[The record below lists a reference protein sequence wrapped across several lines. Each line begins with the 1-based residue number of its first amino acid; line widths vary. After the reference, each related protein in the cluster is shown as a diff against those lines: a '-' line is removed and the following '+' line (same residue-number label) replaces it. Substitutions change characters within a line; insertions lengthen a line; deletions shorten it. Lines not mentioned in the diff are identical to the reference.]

1 MITLDLLKA
10 NWPEILRIAAGY
22 GADRIRVFGSVAR
35 GEATAQS
42 DLDLLVRLAP
52 GRTLLDLIAI
62 KQDVEDLLG
71 YPVDVVTEASLSP
84 HIRDQI
90 LLEARPLF

>member
-10 NWPEILRIAAGY
+10 KWPEILRISARY
-22 GADRIRVFGSVAR
+22 GADHIRVFGSVAR
-35 GEATAQS
+35 GEMTAQS

-62 KQDVEDLLG
+62 KQEVEDLLG

-84 HIRDQI
+84 YIRDQVLI
-90 LLEARPLF
+90 EARPLF